1 LPLAFP
7 SSHRI
12 SSDFSSTPPICGV
25 PVRRWG
31 GYNIE
36 RYGWEVVTMGKK
48 KGKNL
53 FKKLARLVR

>member
-25 PVRRWG
+25 PVRR
-31 GYNIE
+31 
-36 RYGWEVVTMGKK
+36 
-48 KGKNL
+48 
-53 FKKLARLVR
+53 